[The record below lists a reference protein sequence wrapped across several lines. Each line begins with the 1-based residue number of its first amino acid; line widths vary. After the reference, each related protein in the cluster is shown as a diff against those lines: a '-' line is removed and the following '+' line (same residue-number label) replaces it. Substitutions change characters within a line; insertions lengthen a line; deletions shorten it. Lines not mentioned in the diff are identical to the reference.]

1 MIGAMRLDASSA
13 LGNPEYSL
21 NTAGYAACDTTNRP
35 TDGPTNRPGRMTA
48 DSSALLCP
56 THDSLRLDGNRH
68 DENGETDCGQEYRS
82 FHRSCSSLRR
92 IQTRCAGEVPCRAQ
106 MLA

>member
-35 TDGPTNRPGRMTA
+35 TNRPGRMTA
-48 DSSALLCP
+48 DGSALLCP
-56 THDSLRLDGNRH
+56 THDSLRLNGNRH
-68 DENGETDCGQEYRS
+68 GENGETECGQEYRS
-82 FHRSCSSLRR
+82 FHRSCSSLQKQR
-92 IQTRCAGEVPCRAQ
+92 TRCAGEVPCRAQ
-106 MLA
+106 MLV